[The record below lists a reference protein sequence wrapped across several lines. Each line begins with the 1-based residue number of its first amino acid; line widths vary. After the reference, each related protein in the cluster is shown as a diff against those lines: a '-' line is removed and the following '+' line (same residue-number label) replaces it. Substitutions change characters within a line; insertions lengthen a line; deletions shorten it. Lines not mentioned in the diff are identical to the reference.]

1 MLFDAYKMEEILYNL
16 LSNAIKHTPDGG
28 SITLDVM
35 EQEKGVSIHITDSGT
50 GMTEEVKKHIF
61 ERFYSESGVGI
72 GLSLTKSLV
81 ELHKGTILF
90 KSTEGEGTVFQVFI
104 PFQNNIRK

>member
-1 MLFDAYKMEEILYNL
+1 MEEILYNL

-50 GMTEEVKKHIF
+50 GMTEEVKNIF
-61 ERFYSESGVGI
+61 SNVSIRNQESASDF
-72 GLSLTKSLV
+72 L
-81 ELHKGTILF
+81 
-90 KSTEGEGTVFQVFI
+90 
-104 PFQNNIRK
+104 

>member
-61 ERFYSESGVGI
+61 DVSIRNQESASDF
-72 GLSLTKSLV
+72 L
-81 ELHKGTILF
+81 
-90 KSTEGEGTVFQVFI
+90 
-104 PFQNNIRK
+104 

>member
-1 MLFDAYKMEEILYNL
+1 MEEILYNL

-28 SITLDVM
+28 SINM
-35 EQEKGVSIHITDSGT
+35 EIIEQENGVSIHITDSGT

-81 ELHKGTILF
+81 ELHKGTIQF
-90 KSTEGEGTVFQVFI
+90 RSKEGEGTVFQVLFHSRMKAT
-104 PFQNNIRK
+104 Q